1 MLTTVNFRDMV
12 SWRQIGTGLRNPRRA
27 MQYAARRAGIQASS
41 RGYLGTHVLTRDW
54 DVLVLL
60 DTCRVDALRAVADE
74 YPFLGDVGHIRSVG
88 ASSAEWIGATF
99 DRKWANELRNTAYLA
114 CNGYADFILEAG
126 GSPERFIGPAPPDY
140 FQQGKWNFARA
151 SDLGRLEHIWRY
163 ERGDEESR
171 LGHDEGHTP
180 PRYVTDRAIAVGR
193 EFDFDR
199 VIVHYSQP
207 HSPYVSNAL
216 EEERELHEYERN
228 PFEYLE
234 SGGER
239 KRILKAYLDDLRY
252 VLDDVEVLLEN
263 IDAEGVMISAD
274 HGEAFGEHGVYG
286 HPIGSLHPAVRYVP
300 WAETVGTDSG
310 AYTPQFKPTEASERD
325 VDETLRALGY
335 RE

>member
-1 MLTTVNFRDMV
+1 MV
-12 SWRQIGTGLRNPRRA
+12 SWRQIGTGLRKPRRA
-27 MQYAARRAGIQASS
+27 MQYVTRRAGIQASS
-41 RGYLGTHVLTRDW
+41 RGYLGTHVLTREW

-74 YPFLGDVGHIRSVG
+74 YSFLGDGDRICSVG

-99 DRKWANELRNTAYLA
+99 DREWADELRNTAYLA

-126 GSPERFIGPAPPDY
+126 GSPEQFIGPAPPDY
-140 FQQGKWNFARA
+140 FQQGNWNFARA
-151 SDLGRLEHIWRY
+151 SDLGRLEHIWQY
-163 ERGDEESR
+163 EREEEESR

-180 PRYVTDRAIAVGR
+180 PRYVTDRTIAVGR
-193 EFDFDR
+193 ESDFDR
-199 VIVHYSQP
+199 LIVHYSQP

-216 EEERELHEYERN
+216 EEERELHEYERT

-239 KRILKAYLDDLRY
+239 KRVLKAYLDDLRY
-252 VLDDVEVLLEN
+252 VLDDVEILLSN
-263 IDAEGVMISAD
+263 IDAEDVVISAD

-286 HPIGSLHPAVRYVP
+286 HPIGSLHPAIRYVP
-300 WAETVGTDSG
+300 WTKTTGTDSG
-310 AYTPQFKPTEASERD
+310 TYTPQFEPTEAAERD